1 MKWDKDLY
9 VKNIGEML
17 DAQKSFILKH
27 IDEIKKDPMFKPFMV
42 TSKVINYHQRQNRIV
57 RDNEYGEYELSIVS
71 GRTDVPAHENMGYFE
86 VAIIKIEDKDTL
98 GEDEEILI
106 LGTVCDFEEVY
117 KIQKKF
123 REDPR
128 KLWSKAH
135 KKWYVR
141 RK

>member
-1 MKWDKDLY
+1 MKWDKDWY
-9 VKNIGEML
+9 VKDMGGML

-27 IDEIKKDPMFKPFMV
+27 IKEINNDPMFKPFMV
-42 TSKVINYHQRQNRIV
+42 TSKVINYKQRQNRII

-71 GRTDVPAHENMGYFE
+71 GRTDVPAYENMGYFE
-86 VAIIKIEDKDTL
+86 VAIIKIEDNEGL
-98 GEDEEILI
+98 GKEKEIII

-128 KLWSKAH
+128 KLWNKAY
-135 KKWYVR
+135 KKEQR
-141 RK
+141 RWK

>member
-1 MKWDKDLY
+1 MKWDKDWY
-9 VKNIGEML
+9 VKDMGGML

-27 IDEIKKDPMFKPFMV
+27 IKEINNDPMFKPFMV
-42 TSKVINYHQRQNRIV
+42 TSKVINYKQRQNRII

-71 GRTDVPAHENMGYFE
+71 GRTELPAWENKGYFE
-86 VAIIKIEDKDTL
+86 VAIIKIEDNEGL
-98 GEDEEILI
+98 GKEKEIII

-128 KLWSKAH
+128 KLWNKAY
-135 KKWYVR
+135 KKEQR
-141 RK
+141 R

>member
-1 MKWDKDLY
+1 MKWDKDWY
-9 VKNIGEML
+9 VKDVGGML

-27 IDEIKKDPMFKPFMV
+27 IKEINNDPMFKPFMV
-42 TSKVINYHQRQNRIV
+42 TSKVINYKQRQNRII

-71 GRTDVPAHENMGYFE
+71 GRTDVPAYENMGYFE
-86 VAIIKIEDKDTL
+86 VAIIKIEDNEGL
-98 GEDEEILI
+98 GKEKEIII

-128 KLWSKAH
+128 KLWNKSF
-135 KKWYVR
+135 KKEHR
-141 RK
+141 RR